1 VQVTYEDIAR
11 PPNPAHDHG
20 EQVHELGMDQ
30 PNSELSDDGKDMS
43 DEDFDR
49 HGESPNSDSALDDD
63 HDQPA
68 FQCADEPVPNAEV
81 AARAEQLKKQ
91 LHDHDNR
98 KTLRNRGTWHFG
110 CKGMLLIV
118 CFIVKAGPFT
128 QEQLTDLLVLLRDE
142 DVRNTDLSMVTGR
155 ALLDLV
161 RRGTPSLPIET
172 IESTKTVVVRVRGG
186 GNEALTGAKRKPT
199 IETRVVTKKH
209 ASMYI
214 SPVQWLARFVNN
226 PVQAE
231 TFIHGLADP
240 DETHGVQTFNQTPLA
255 LEYRMHTEN
264 QCTTFRGDDLKQGSF
279 LLRRGDEK
287 VTPAQRI
294 LTMMAR
300 IGRMFTA
307 SKASATVQFPLQT
320 SLHAFAIAA
329 SKALSEPRRT
339 KRLND
344 RMACP
349 AMKMRTITS
358 PSGSALQRKIQWRDA
373 ACFH

>member
-1 VQVTYEDIAR
+1 MAFRVQGD
-11 PPNPAHDHG
+11 
-20 EQVHELGMDQ
+20 
-30 PNSELSDDGKDMS
+30 
-43 DEDFDR
+43 
-49 HGESPNSDSALDDD
+49 
-63 HDQPA
+63 
-68 FQCADEPVPNAEV
+68 V
-81 AARAEQLKKQ
+81 AYRLF
-91 LHDHDNR
+91 H
-98 KTLRNRGTWHFG
+98 
-110 CKGMLLIV
+110 
-118 CFIVKAGPFT
+118 VKAGPFT

-255 LEYRMHTEN
+255 LE
-264 QCTTFRGDDLKQGSF
+264 
-279 LLRRGDEK
+279 
-287 VTPAQRI
+287 
-294 LTMMAR
+294 
-300 IGRMFTA
+300 
-307 SKASATVQFPLQT
+307 
-320 SLHAFAIAA
+320 
-329 SKALSEPRRT
+329 
-339 KRLND
+339 
-344 RMACP
+344 
-349 AMKMRTITS
+349 
-358 PSGSALQRKIQWRDA
+358 
-373 ACFH
+373 